1 MGLAECR
8 CGSDA
13 TRGVPLPIRC
23 DPHMRPAHATRRVSL
38 RVAGYS
44 AAANIWWRIFDD
56 LAFGREGLTDAVVQP
71 VLRDRLGR
79 GLVLDLAMAGKL
91 CEDRES
97 DRLGVH
103 VEEPARSRPGVGK
116 PKAIGA
122 E

>member
-8 CGSDA
+8 CGFDA
-13 TRGVPLPIRC
+13 TRGAPLRVRC
-23 DPHMRPAHATRRVSL
+23 DPRSVATGPMRRPAYATRGVSL

-79 GLVLDLAMAGKL
+79 SEEHTSELQSRGHLV
-91 CEDRES
+91 C
-97 DRLGVH
+97 RLLL
-103 VEEPARSRPGVGK
+103 EK
-116 PKAIGA
+116 KKTKTN
-122 E
+122 